1 MNEEQFESPAAP
13 LRQRALL
20 SVVTGWVLAVL
31 GVLLGAGGVWL
42 ALLGGSWAYIVLGIW
57 LLVSGVLL
65 VRLRRAALGA
75 YAGLLIATLIWALW
89 EVGLDRWALVPRGA
103 FLAVVG
109 LWLLCPWI
117 SRPLD
122 RTQASVYPA
131 DAPAQ
136 SSWRGLRGWL
146 AGAMVVVILTTL
158 VSMTRDPFDIAGE
171 LPSAPST
178 ASVLAGVPGAA
189 GDDWL
194 AYGSTGYGE
203 RYSTLTEITP
213 QTVTRLEPAWTF
225 HTGDPKGPSDPIETT
240 FEVTPLKIGDTLY
253 LCTVHD
259 HVVAL
264 DAASGQVRW
273 RFDPKVQVGH
283 TSQHLSCRGLAYHDD
298 ATETVLS
305 TVPATPVATGGGA
318 AAATGA
324 SANATGGAPL
334 GAAAAACT
342 RRIFVPTIDAR
353 LIALD
358 AASGAPCVGFGAN
371 GTVQLATNMGDLKP
385 GYYMQTSPPVVTRNL
400 LILGA
405 SINDSES
412 VANPSGAIRAF
423 DVHTGRLVWNW
434 DLGRPDATA
443 PLAPGEVYTPNTPP
457 SWAGGSVDEGL
468 GLVYFPLGNQ
478 SPDQLGFGRSAEV
491 ERFSSSIV
499 ALDVTS
505 GRLRWVF
512 QGVHHDLWDRDMPA
526 QPTLVD
532 LTVEGKTV
540 PALIAPTKQGE
551 LYVLDRRTGK
561 PIFPVREL
569 PVPPTSPVQGE
580 AISSTQPSSGLSFM
594 PPPLTGKDMWGA
606 TPFDQLVCRIE
617 LHSMRYAGPY
627 TPPGTQRTLVY
638 PGNLGVFNWG
648 GVAVDPVRQ
657 ALVGTPT
664 HLAFTYQF
672 IARQDATTNYVS
684 AGKNEHWNENYGA
697 RYAVMIEPF
706 LSPLGLPCQAPP
718 WGAIAG
724 VDLRTGKL
732 AWMHRNG
739 TVRDQMP
746 SFLPIPF
753 PMGVASL
760 GGPLITA
767 GGVAFYSGAMD
778 NYLRAYDVTTGKKL
792 WQSRLPAGGQA
803 TPMTYRINGRQMVV
817 VAAGGHGSF
826 GTTLGDAV
834 VAYALK

>member
-1 MNEEQFESPAAP
+1 MNGERFNAPASPP
-13 LRQRALL
+13 RQRAVLND
-20 SVVTGWVLAVL
+20 VTGWVLALL
-31 GVLLGAGGVWL
+31 GAGLGAGGVWL

-57 LLVSGVLL
+57 LLITGVLL
-65 VRLRRAALGA
+65 VRRRRAALGA

-89 EVGLDRWALVPRGA
+89 EVGLDRWALIPRGA

-117 SRPLD
+117 NRSLRP
-122 RTQASVYPA
+122 AHPA

-136 SSWRGLRGWL
+136 TSWRGSRGWL
-146 AGAMVVVILTTL
+146 AGAMVLVIVTTL
-158 VSMTRDPFDIAGE
+158 VSMSRDPFDVAGE
-171 LPSAPST
+171 LPAASTTAPVT
-178 ASVLAGVPGAA
+178 AGIPGVA

-194 AYGSTGYGE
+194 AYGGTGYGE
-203 RYSTLTEITP
+203 RYSSLTEITP

-225 HTGDPKGPSDPIETT
+225 HTGDPKGPSDPVETT
-240 FEVTPLKIGDTLY
+240 FEVTPLKVGDTLY

-259 HVVAL
+259 HVIAL
-264 DAASGQVRW
+264 DAASGQERW
-273 RFDPKVQVGH
+273 HFDPKVQVGH

-298 ATETVLS
+298 ATDSVSPTAV
-305 TVPATPVATGGGA
+305 VASVAFRGGA
-318 AAATGA
+318 ASVPGA
-324 SANATGGAPL
+324 SANATGRVSPGAVPP
-334 GAAAAACT
+334 ACT
-342 RRIFVPTIDAR
+342 RRIFIPTIDAR

-358 AASGAPCVGFGAN
+358 AASGAPCGGFGAD
-371 GTVQLATNMGDLKP
+371 GTVQLATHMSNLKP
-385 GYYMQTSPPVVTRNL
+385 GYYMQTSPPVVTHDL
-400 LILGA
+400 LIIGA

-412 VANPSGAIRAF
+412 VASPSGAIRAF

-443 PLAPGEVYTPNTPP
+443 PLAPGGVYTPNTPP

-468 GLVYFPLGNQ
+468 GLVFFPLGNQ
-478 SPDQLGFGRSAEV
+478 SPDQLGAGRSAEV
-491 ERFSSSIV
+491 EHFSSAIV
-499 ALDVTS
+499 ALDVAS
-505 GRLRWVF
+505 GRLRWAF

-526 QPTLVD
+526 LPTLID
-532 LTVEGKTV
+532 LAVEGKTV

-551 LYVLDRRTGK
+551 LYVLDRRNGK

-569 PVPPTSPVQGE
+569 PVPSTSPVPGE
-580 AISSTQPSSGLSFM
+580 TVSPTQPSSALSFM

-638 PGNLGVFNWG
+638 PGNIGVFNWG

-657 ALVGTPT
+657 ALVATPT
-664 HLAFTYQF
+664 RLAFTYQF

-697 RYAVMIEPF
+697 RYAVMIGPF

-778 NYLRAYDVTTGKKL
+778 NYLRAYDVTTGRKL

-803 TPMTYRINGRQMVV
+803 TPMTYRVNGKQMVV